1 MVVALSAA
9 CSSTPAYVCSTD
21 AQCVRSGE
29 AGLCIEPGWCA
40 FPDGECDT
48 GYRFAAQAE
57 PGLENECLPFEPG
70 DSSTGS
76 SSTSADTGK
85 VDTLST
91 TGTDASTTEVDPTT
105 QTTVPIT
112 TGPDSESA
120 TSTSGGP
127 VTDGTMSGSSATVDS
142 SAWLAVNGL
151 LGGNV
156 SVNPGGTLGGNGT
169 IGGTVTNNGGT
180 LAAGN
185 SIGTTNYGSLIQ
197 NSGVV
202 EVEIAPGGTTPGV
215 HNDLYQVAGTA
226 QINGGQV
233 SVLAAPGAYTP
244 GASYTFLTAGG
255 GVSGAFDGIFD
266 DMPFFDA
273 QLFYE
278 RSEERRGGKECWDRG
293 GGGE

>member
-1 MVVALSAA
+1 M
-9 CSSTPAYVCSTD
+9 CSTD

-127 VTDGTMSGSSATVDS
+127 VTDGTMSGSPTTTVDPTEGTTGTDPVANCEAAFGDVPEFEVCEATLQSCTFGS
-142 SAWLAVNGL
+142 SPMQTTTCTMMCEAAGASCAGTIDSDPGAVCTPVA
-151 LGGNV
+151 GNV
-156 SVNPGGTLGGNGT
+156 GCASMF
-169 IGGTVTNNGGT
+169 
-180 LAAGN
+180 
-185 SIGTTNYGSLIQ
+185 S
-197 NSGVV
+197 
-202 EVEIAPGGTTPGV
+202 
-215 HNDLYQVAGTA
+215 TA
-226 QINGGQV
+226 MCV
-233 SVLAAPGAYTP
+233 CVY
-244 GASYTFLTAGG
+244 
-255 GVSGAFDGIFD
+255 
-266 DMPFFDA
+266 
-273 QLFYE
+273 
-278 RSEERRGGKECWDRG
+278 
-293 GGGE
+293 